1 MSSAGLE
8 ASEAE
13 MQEALEEMTLDE
25 DGMTH
30 AGGEGSDGV

>member
-13 MQEALEEMTLDE
+13 MQEALADLD
-25 DGMTH
+25 DQGIDQ
-30 AGGEGSDGV
+30 GGVDEAVTD